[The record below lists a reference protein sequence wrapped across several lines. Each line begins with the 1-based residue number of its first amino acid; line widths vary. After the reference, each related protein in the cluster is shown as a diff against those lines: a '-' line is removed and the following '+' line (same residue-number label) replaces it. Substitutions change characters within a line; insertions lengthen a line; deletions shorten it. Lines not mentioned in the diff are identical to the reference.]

1 MTSQRYQSVFA
12 PGLFARQVVVVT
24 GGGSG
29 IGRCT
34 AHELAALGAH
44 VVLLGRKL
52 DKLQHVAEEITADG
66 GRATFHACDIRDE
79 DMVQNVV
86 QAIVATHG
94 RIQGLVNN
102 AGGQYITPL
111 EKISA
116 KGWDAVVATNLTGG
130 FLVARECYV
139 QSMQAHGG
147 AIVNIVADIWG
158 SMPGMGHSGAARAGM
173 VSFTE
178 TAALE
183 WARSGVRVNAV
194 APGYIASS
202 GMDHYPPEAG
212 AMLREMR
219 ETVPAGRFGTEA
231 ETSAGIVFLLS
242 PAASFISGTVMRI
255 DGARP
260 QVRMGWGQVAAPA
273 DVQQRDAVKPF
284 NGFHRY
290 AVPKV
295 FQA

>member
-1 MTSQRYQSVFA
+1 MSGHYRSVFA
-12 PGLFARQVVVVT
+12 PGLFAGQVIVVT

-34 AHELAALGAH
+34 AHELASLGAH
-44 VVLLGRKL
+44 VVLLGRKV
-52 DKLQHVAEEITADG
+52 DKLQAVAEEIIVDG
-66 GRATFHACDIRDE
+66 GRCTFHACDIRDE
-79 DMVQNVV
+79 TAVQDVL
-86 QAIVATHG
+86 QAIVVAHG
-94 RIQGLVNN
+94 RIHGLVNN
-102 AGGQYITPL
+102 AGGQYISPL

-130 FLVARECYV
+130 FLVARECYR
-139 QSMQAHGG
+139 QSMEAHGG

-158 SMPGMGHSGAARAGM
+158 SMPGMAHSGAARAGM

-202 GMDHYPPEAG
+202 GMDHYPPEA
-212 AMLREMR
+212 APMLREMTQ
-219 ETVPAGRFGTEA
+219 TVPAGRFGTEA

-242 PAASFISGTVMRI
+242 PAASFINGSVLRI

-260 QVRMGWGQVAAPA
+260 QGRMGWGQVAAA
-273 DVQQRDAVKPF
+273 QDVQQRDAVRPF
-284 NGFHRY
+284 DGFHRY
-290 AVPKV
+290 QPPKLLKP
-295 FQA
+295 

>member
-1 MTSQRYQSVFA
+1 MSGHYGSVFA
-12 PGLFARQVVVVT
+12 PSLFAGRVIVVT

-34 AHELAALGAH
+34 AHELASLGAH
-44 VVLLGRKL
+44 VVLLGRKV
-52 DKLQHVAEEITADG
+52 DKLQAVAEEIIVDG
-66 GRATFHACDIRDE
+66 GRCTFHACDIRDE
-79 DMVQNVV
+79 TAVQDVV
-86 QAIVATHG
+86 QAIVVAHG
-94 RIQGLVNN
+94 RIHGLVNN
-102 AGGQYITPL
+102 AGGQYISPL

-130 FLVARECYV
+130 FLVARECYL
-139 QSMQAHGG
+139 QAMQAHGG

-158 SMPGMGHSGAARAGM
+158 SMPGMAHSGAARAGM

-202 GMDHYPPEAG
+202 GMDHYPPEA
-212 AMLREMR
+212 APMLREMTQ
-219 ETVPAGRFGTEA
+219 TVPAGRFGTEA

-242 PAASFISGTVMRI
+242 PAASFINGSVLRI

-260 QVRMGWGQVAAPA
+260 QGRMGWGQAAAPQE
-273 DVQQRDAVKPF
+273 VQQRDAVRPF
-284 NGFHRY
+284 DGFHRY
-290 AVPKV
+290 QPPKLLKP
-295 FQA
+295 